1 MNVKASIDPKLK
13 TLSRI
18 GVLIQYILA
27 GINKFMVQ
35 RLLSFFNLEIAVEVF
50 KLEERFNKFFPETGL
65 KFRHTHVEQALI
77 LASTAV
83 DGVLR
88 FDEVNNI

>member
-1 MNVKASIDPKLK
+1 
-13 TLSRI
+13 
-18 GVLIQYILA
+18 
-27 GINKFMVQ
+27 
-35 RLLSFFNLEIAVEVF
+35 LEIAVEVF

-83 DGVLR
+83 DGV
-88 FDEVNNI
+88 FDLMKSITSDE